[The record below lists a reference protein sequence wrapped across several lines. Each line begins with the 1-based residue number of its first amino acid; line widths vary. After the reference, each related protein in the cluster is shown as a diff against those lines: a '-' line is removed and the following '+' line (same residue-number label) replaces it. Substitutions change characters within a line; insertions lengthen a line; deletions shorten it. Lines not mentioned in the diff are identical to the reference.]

1 MALPRSGRA
10 AKARVESGA
19 QAAAVVPRKAR
30 RLGRS
35 WEPMATSGWAPAG
48 CGIGGRPAPVLRSTI
63 DQGQAKSNCERW
75 IAGDE
80 PGDAALA
87 HAGAENVA
95 DDAGIGNASRIDHG
109 HGGGGHRLDGQ

>member
-10 AKARVESGA
+10 AKARVEGGA

-35 WEPMATSGWAPAG
+35 WEARWPMATSGWAPAG

-75 IAGDE
+75 IAGGG
-80 PGDAALA
+80 PAVSWHQGLVGATVAA
-87 HAGAENVA
+87 
-95 DDAGIGNASRIDHG
+95 
-109 HGGGGHRLDGQ
+109 

>member
-1 MALPRSGRA
+1 MASPRSGRA

-35 WEPMATSGWAPAG
+35 WEDRRPMATSGWAPAG
-48 CGIGGRPAPVLRSTI
+48 LRDAGSPGPSVAIGG

-75 IAGDE
+75 IAGGG
-80 PGDAALA
+80 PAVSWHQGLVGATAAA
-87 HAGAENVA
+87 
-95 DDAGIGNASRIDHG
+95 
-109 HGGGGHRLDGQ
+109 